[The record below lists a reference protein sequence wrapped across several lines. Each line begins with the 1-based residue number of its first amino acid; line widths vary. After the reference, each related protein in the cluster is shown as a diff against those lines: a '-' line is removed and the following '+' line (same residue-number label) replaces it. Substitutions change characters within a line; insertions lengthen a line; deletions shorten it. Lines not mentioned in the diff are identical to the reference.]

1 MGISIQDPRD
11 AMGTA
16 SSTKNN
22 QSMMKQS
29 RRGLPPTPGKNQK
42 RMAFGQH

>member
-16 SSTKNN
+16 SSIKNN
-22 QSMMKQS
+22 QSMMK
-29 RRGLPPTPGKNQK
+29 
-42 RMAFGQH
+42 